1 MIKYVDEMICFQE
14 VPDEITLSFSIS
26 NCPHNCEGCHSA
38 YLSQDV
44 GFSLKERLSA
54 AVEANNGLITCV
66 LFMGGDDKKQKNELK
81 ECIEYC
87 REYGLKTALY
97 SGDDNFPLELA
108 EVLDYIKYGHY
119 DKNKGGLTNPA
130 TNQKFLKKEND
141 KWIDITYRFWNRRS
155 L

>member
-1 MIKYVDEMICFQE
+1 MTRENHI
-14 VPDEITLSFSIS
+14 
-26 NCPHNCEGCHSA
+26 
-38 YLSQDV
+38 
-44 GFSLKERLSA
+44 
-54 AVEANNGLITCV
+54 
-66 LFMGGDDKKQKNELK
+66 KQKDPCERCK
-81 ECIEYC
+81 TP
-87 REYGLKTALY
+87 YGLKTALY

-141 KWIDITYRFWNRRS
+141 KWIDITHRFWKRRS